1 MILVL
6 LHVKMEPS
14 NVRKKIKE
22 PPNVT
27 KVLSNVMLEQHSVR
41 MESSNVIE
49 NMGTTEC
56 DKRTVI
62 CDVGIVQ
69 CETGIIKCEEKK

>member
-1 MILVL
+1 M
-6 LHVKMEPS
+6 
-14 NVRKKIKE
+14 
-22 PPNVT
+22 T

-62 CDVGIVQ
+62 CDVGTVQ
-69 CETGIIKCEEKK
+69 CEAGTINCKEKKKEPLNVTKVQSHVMLELRFVRLVP